1 MPTSLAHSFN
11 CEPLANRQVTTDYDF
26 ARAIE
31 AKVTEQLKGQRVGYL
46 LGAGSSYLDN
56 AGYPLAFELWDLA
69 KSKIADPQVR
79 ADIQAKLDT
88 GASGLEHALDL
99 LDDGGANDTPYRH
112 MVTEAIA
119 NLFLPKTPNLDLHVK
134 FVQRLS
140 QRADPSVKVF
150 SLNYDPLVER
160 GAEVARVRIL
170 DGFLGME
177 HAYFAPEV
185 FVERIGQIRGSHKGR
200 QFDETVKPIH
210 LLKLHGSVGWY
221 ECPHRGVR
229 RCAFG
234 STLPSGTRR
243 LMVPPQRRKAIDT
256 MLPPYAALWSAFRG
270 CLVHD
275 GTPLNRLACF
285 GYGFGDEHVNAVIET
300 ALARTDF
307 TLLILTKALSNVA
320 WDRWSVKSN
329 VIVATEGRCS
339 FRGEVGPG
347 HSDLWNF
354 ERLCE
359 EI

>member
-1 MPTSLAHSFN
+1 MTARQFRSTNFKREHHGRVRSFGTIP
-11 CEPLANRQVTTDYDF
+11 CQQVWHTPSIVNHWRIDKWTTDYDF

-31 AKVTEQLKGQRVGYL
+31 AKVTEQFKGQRVGYL

-56 AGYPLAFELWDLA
+56 AGYPLAFELWDLV

-185 FVERIGQIRGSHKGR
+185 FVERTGQIRGSHNSPVMKSLSDQSVSGCDDDDEYCWFA
-200 QFDETVKPIH
+200 FD
-210 LLKLHGSVGWY
+210 
-221 ECPHRGVR
+221 VR
-229 RCAFG
+229 
-234 STLPSGTRR
+234 
-243 LMVPPQRRKAIDT
+243 
-256 MLPPYAALWSAFRG
+256 
-270 CLVHD
+270 HD
-275 GTPLNRLACF
+275 GDRQGSIELNNEQN
-285 GYGFGDEHVNAVIET
+285 G
-300 ALARTDF
+300 ALCARS
-307 TLLILTKALSNVA
+307 LPRRA
-320 WDRWSVKSN
+320 
-329 VIVATEGRCS
+329 
-339 FRGEVGPG
+339 
-347 HSDLWNF
+347 
-354 ERLCE
+354 
-359 EI
+359 